1 MSLTTPVLDPGRRQ
15 SPRLLVSWDRS
26 MRLGLAAGLLLLAT
40 TVRPALAQA
49 QGPVYVVQAGD
60 TLSAIART
68 FGVTVEELAAANGI
82 SDPSAIFP
90 GQQLVIPGYPGVSG
104 VLLTLE
110 VGYGE
115 TLRSAALRQ
124 GARQAT
130 LARLNRVVNPD
141 WLYIGQPLIVP
152 EQGDAP
158 PALPLSIGLLAAEG
172 RGLLETAARNGLNPW
187 DLPAY
192 DQLGV
197 RLWLV
202 PSEHLYL
209 PGGEAATAALP
220 DGITGVSVE
229 PVPVAQ
235 GHTLVMRL
243 GLSRTVWLEASI
255 GDRPMHPISTGGG
268 EMLVLQG
275 IHALTEPGL
284 VDLEIRLSDVRGGPL
299 LDQFSQ
305 PIPVRSGGYGF
316 ETLQV
321 PSETL
326 DPANTGPEDA
336 LIESV
341 VNQVRAERLWQG
353 VFQFP
358 TSYYEAFPSFFGTR
372 RSYNG
377 SDYSYYHTGLDLY
390 GSTQTPVLAPARGV
404 VVYAGFLTVRGN
416 VTYIDHGWGVFS
428 GFLHQ
433 SQILVQPGETVTPGQ
448 EIGYVGGTGRVT
460 GPHLHW
466 EVWVGGVPVDPR
478 EWTSSAFP

>member
-1 MSLTTPVLDPGRRQ
+1 MSSTTPGFGAGRRQ
-15 SPRLLVSWDRS
+15 SPRLRISSDGPRLLGIVIGLV
-26 MRLGLAAGLLLLAT
+26 LLAA
-40 TVRPALAQA
+40 VVEPAHAQA
-49 QGPVYVVQAGD
+49 EGPVYIVQAGD

-68 FGVTVEELAAANGI
+68 FGVSVEQLAAANSI
-82 SDPSAIFP
+82 TDPSAIFP

-104 VLLTLE
+104 VLQTRE
-110 VGYGE
+110 VSYGE
-115 TLRSAALRQ
+115 NLHSAALRQ
-124 GARQAT
+124 GVRQAT

-152 EQGDAP
+152 ELGDAP
-158 PALPLSIGLLAAEG
+158 PAVPESVGLRAQGG
-172 RGLLETAARNGLNPW
+172 RGMLETAARFGLNPW
-187 DLPAY
+187 DLPAN

-209 PGGEAATAALP
+209 PGGEAATSALP
-220 DGITGVSVE
+220 EGVTGVTLKA
-229 PVPVAQ
+229 VPVRQ
-235 GHTLVMRL
+235 GHTLEMQL
-243 GLSRTVWLEASI
+243 DLSRTLWLEVRLGDRAMHPVSI
-255 GDRPMHPISTGGG
+255 GDGQ
-268 EMLVLQG
+268 LLALQG

-299 LDQFSQ
+299 LDQFIQ

-316 ETLQV
+316 EMLQV
-321 PSETL
+321 PAETV
-326 DPANTGPEDA
+326 DPAITGPEDS

-341 VNQVRAERLWQG
+341 VNQVRSERLWEG
-353 VFQFP
+353 AFQFP
-358 TSYYEAFPSFFGTR
+358 TDYYEAFPSFFGTR

-377 SDYSYYHTGLDLY
+377 SEYSFYHTGLDLY
-390 GSTQTPVLAPARGV
+390 GSTQTPVMAPAHGV

-433 SQILVQPGETVTPGQ
+433 SQILVQPGEMVAPGQ
-448 EIGYVGGTGRVT
+448 VIGYVGGTGRVT

-466 EVWVGGVPVDPR
+466 EVWVGGVPVDPL
-478 EWTSSAFP
+478 EWTSAVFP